1 MRHASCRVY
10 PGECPAVR
18 VKHRQRPKISV
29 IWCQMMMN
37 QCAHN
42 IHVGVTMGNH
52 DTFWSS
58 RSSASIVD
66 R

>member
-10 PGECPAVR
+10 PGECPTVC
-18 VKHRQRPKISV
+18 VKHRQRPKISI
-29 IWCQMMMN
+29 IWRQMMMN
-37 QCAHN
+37 QGAHN

-52 DTFWSS
+52 DAFRSS
-58 RSSASIVD
+58 RSSAGIVD